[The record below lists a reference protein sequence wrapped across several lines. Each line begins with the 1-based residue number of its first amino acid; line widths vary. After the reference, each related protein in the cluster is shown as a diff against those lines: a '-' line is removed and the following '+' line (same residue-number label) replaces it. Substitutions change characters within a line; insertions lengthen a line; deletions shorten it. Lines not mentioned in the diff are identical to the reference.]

1 MEGRKMKSIY
11 ADIKENFKT
20 TDEER
25 LYKFLVRYLK
35 LNELKADEIGLLV
48 DFINF
53 YIKHS

>member
-1 MEGRKMKSIY
+1 MKNIY
-11 ADIKENFKT
+11 ADIRENFKT

-35 LNELKADEIGLLV
+35 LNDLKADEIRLLI
-48 DFINF
+48 DFIHF